1 MKVNF
6 HQDKSLTDNEVVVEV
21 SANQLSQP
29 VIDLIKTLSN
39 DNYSSKVLPITV
51 DDKTK
56 MIQFKDIIAIEVLK
70 TDLTIV
76 TNSQIFE
83 VKGQLKNM
91 LSKLPIESFAQVSKS
106 AIINLD
112 HLQSIE
118 AGFSGNMVAI
128 LSHQV
133 KMGISRKYLS
143 DLKLKLRM

>member
-1 MKVNF
+1 M
-6 HQDKSLTDNEVVVEV
+6 
-21 SANQLSQP
+21 
-29 VIDLIKTLSN
+29 
-39 DNYSSKVLPITV
+39 PITV

-56 MIQFKDIIAIEVLK
+56 MIQFKNIIAIEVLK